1 MKLILASSSPRRR
14 ELIETLGVDYDF
26 ISPHFIERKPLGF
39 ESPMEYV
46 IRMSLLKSL
55 SVTSIVDNDVLI
67 IGSDTVVVHESNI
80 LLKPVDSDD
89 ASRMLESLR
98 NKSHEVYTGICL
110 LSLGSKK
117 VITDFET
124 TIVNMRDFSSEEIS
138 KYIESGEYVDKA
150 GSYAIQSDEFHPVNN
165 ISGCYPSVVGLPVCK
180 IARYLDKFNIKIQIE
195 QLNEF
200 KKCTNCE
207 LI

>member
-67 IGSDTVVVHESNI
+67 KKLRVFFVPPMLVFLENCIYPLLISN
-80 LLKPVDSDD
+80 
-89 ASRMLESLR
+89 
-98 NKSHEVYTGICL
+98 
-110 LSLGSKK
+110 
-117 VITDFET
+117 
-124 TIVNMRDFSSEEIS
+124 
-138 KYIESGEYVDKA
+138 
-150 GSYAIQSDEFHPVNN
+150 
-165 ISGCYPSVVGLPVCK
+165 
-180 IARYLDKFNIKIQIE
+180 
-195 QLNEF
+195 
-200 KKCTNCE
+200 
-207 LI
+207 